1 MFENILGHSIVK
13 KTLQDSINNN
23 AISHAYIFYGKEGVG
38 KKLTAIEFAKK
49 LLETDNLQ
57 NNVDFKVITKAPDK
71 QNILVEQIREDVIE
85 DVYIAPAMSKYKVY
99 IIDDA
104 DKMNIAAQ
112 NTLLKTL
119 EEPPSSVVIIL
130 ITNNIDGLIG
140 TILSRTNNIF
150 FEKLSDDEMKEYM
163 RKNNIS
169 VDSNILEFADGSIST
184 LLNMSSEENTTKL
197 ESVEVA
203 IKALENKSI
212 LKFMDAI
219 KELDFKDNL
228 IIQYIEFLLLK
239 NNLYDK
245 IELIEET
252 KKALIVNANEDM
264 QKTKLA
270 INILSKG

>member
-13 KTLQDSINNN
+13 KTLQDNINNN

-38 KKLTAIEFAKK
+38 KKLTAIEFAKQ

-57 NNVDFKVITKAPDK
+57 SNVDFKVISKAPDK
-71 QNILVEQIREDVIE
+71 QNILVEQIREDIIE

-150 FEKLSDDEMKEYM
+150 FEKLSDDEMNKYM
-163 RKNNIS
+163 QMNNIS
-169 VDSNILEFADGSIST
+169 VDSNILEFADGSIFT
-184 LLNMSSEENTTKL
+184 LLNMSSEGNTIKL
-197 ESVEVA
+197 ENVEVA

-239 NNLYDK
+239 NNMYNK

-252 KKALIVNANEDM
+252 KRALSVNANEDM